1 MKRLRIGRRLAAKP
15 QPEPRAASADEPDEA
30 RDAPPARP
38 AAEEAWIRGGSS
50 REPVSPRAWLS
61 QRSRDEESTSTGL
74 ESEVW

>member
-1 MKRLRIGRRLAAKP
+1 MKRLRIGRRLAAKTE
-15 QPEPRAASADEPDEA
+15 PEPRSSTNEADEV
-30 RDAPPARP
+30 RDDPPARP